1 MPEIQFITGGGWI
14 MVPILLCS
22 LLSVSVIF
30 ERFFSLRRAS
40 IDARDFMDTIRGVLR
55 RGQVREALF
64 LCDQQE
70 GFLAFILKAGIRKH
84 GRPREEIREAI
95 DDAGAMVLPTL
106 ERYLPVLATV
116 SNVAP
121 LLGLLGTVLGM
132 IQAFVVIQEQ
142 AGVVSPGDLAGGIG
156 TALLTT
162 VWGLIV
168 GIPTLVAYNYFVS
181 RVDHMVWEVE
191 VLSSELLDV
200 LTEEMERASA
210 GA

>member
-1 MPEIQFITGGGWI
+1 MPQINFVTGGGWI
-14 MVPILLCS
+14 MIPILLCS
-22 LLSVSVIF
+22 LLAVSVIF

-40 IDARDFMDTIRGVLR
+40 IDARDFMDTIRGVLT

-70 GFLAFILKAGIRKH
+70 GFLPFILKAGIRKA
-84 GRPREEIREAI
+84 GRSREEIREAI
-95 DDAGAMVLPTL
+95 DDAGAMVVPTL
-106 ERYLPVLATV
+106 ERYLSVLATV
-116 SNVAP
+116 ANVAP

-132 IQAFVVIQEQ
+132 IQAFVVIQRQ

-181 RVDHMVWEVE
+181 RVDHMVWEME
-191 VLSSELLDV
+191 VLSAELLDV
-200 LTEEMERASA
+200 LTEGRQRDA

>member
-1 MPEIQFITGGGWI
+1 MPEINMITGGGWI
-14 MVPILLCS
+14 MIPILLCS

-40 IDARDFMDTIRGVLR
+40 VDARDFMDTIRGVLN

-70 GFLAFILKAGIRKH
+70 GFLPFFLKAGIRKH
-84 GRPREEIREAI
+84 DRPREEIREAVQ
-95 DDAGAMVLPTL
+95 DAGMLVIPTL
-106 ERYLPVLATV
+106 ERYLSVLSTV
-116 SNVAP
+116 ANVAP

-132 IQAFVVIQEQ
+132 VQAFVVIQQQ

-168 GIPTLVAYNYFVS
+168 AIPTLVAYNYFVT
-181 RVDHMVWEVE
+181 RVDHMVWEME
-191 VLSSELLDV
+191 ILSAELLDV
-200 LTEEMERASA
+200 LTARRDTDAA
-210 GA
+210 A

>member
-1 MPEIQFITGGGWI
+1 MPEINMVTGGGWI
-14 MVPILLCS
+14 MIPILLCS

-40 IDARDFMDTIRGVLR
+40 IDARDFMDTIRGVLG

-70 GFLAFILKAGIRKH
+70 GFLPFILKAGIRKH
-84 GRPREEIREAI
+84 GRSREEIREAI
-95 DDAGAMVLPTL
+95 ADAGTLAVPTL
-106 ERYLPVLATV
+106 ERYLSVLATV
-116 SNVAP
+116 ANVAP

-132 IQAFVVIQEQ
+132 VQAFTVIPRQ

-168 GIPTLVAYNYFVS
+168 AIPTLVAYNYFVS
-181 RVDHMVWEVE
+181 RVDHLVWEME
-191 VLSSELLDV
+191 ILSAELLDV
-200 LTEEMERASA
+200 MTGGEADRDAA
-210 GA
+210 A